1 MFGRRRRVAPVI
13 HTPVIQTPLP
23 ELSDERVYAL
33 LHERIAQILGADG
46 EWTLVPRS
54 QADTDAIF
62 HGLKA
67 EQIAAVLATI
77 LRVETA
83 ALRGEVDVQPTA
95 LPWTPSPITVWAD
108 AESASSDI
116 PAFATDAA
124 TPAPL
129 EARASVSS
137 NRVSSNRVAA

>member
-23 ELSDERVYAL
+23 ELSDERVYEL
-33 LHERIAQILGADG
+33 LHERIAQILGTDG

-54 QADTDAIF
+54 VADTDAIF

-67 EQIAAVLATI
+67 QEISANLSTI
-77 LRVETA
+77 LRVEKA

-95 LPWTPSPITVWAD
+95 LPWTPAPITVWAD
-108 AESASSDI
+108 AENAPSDTSAS
-116 PAFATDAA
+116 ATDAA
-124 TPAPL
+124 TPASID
-129 EARASVSS
+129 ARAFL
-137 NRVSSNRVAA
+137 AA